1 MRVSVLYF
9 SAAGALAL
17 PLTSLA
23 ALEGL
28 TQLVNDV
35 KTAISVAVIVVF
47 SIAVLV
53 FGWGI
58 VKYLTAAGD
67 ATKVKDARVF
77 LWWGIIGMFVLAAIF
92 GIITFIGDQIGI
104 TPGGQQIINVP
115 TVTQ

>member
-1 MRVSVLYF
+1 MRLLLL
-9 SAAGALAL
+9 AGGAIFVF
-17 PLTSLA
+17 PLMSWA
-23 ALEGL
+23 ALESI
-28 TQLVNDV
+28 TDLVSEV
-35 KTAISVAVIVVF
+35 GAIIEIAVIVVF
-47 SIAVLV
+47 SLAVLV

-67 ATKVKDARVF
+67 ATKIKDARVF

-115 TVTQ
+115 TVTP